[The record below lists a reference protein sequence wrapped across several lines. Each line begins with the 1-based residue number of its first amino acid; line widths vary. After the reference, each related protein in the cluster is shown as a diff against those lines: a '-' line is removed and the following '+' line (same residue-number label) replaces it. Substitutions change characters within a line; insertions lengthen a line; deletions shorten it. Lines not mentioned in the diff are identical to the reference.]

1 MLVLRI
7 NINDNNKYEYISYFG
22 DFNINKD
29 IRSLYIYQNSTKL
42 EIIFNAYFII
52 QMKIYIQIIIQIQM

>member
-29 IRSLYIYQNSTKL
+29 IRSLYIY
-42 EIIFNAYFII
+42 
-52 QMKIYIQIIIQIQM
+52 